1 MAVNLKKKNEEHL
14 GMIFIP
20 DISGFTKFVHD
31 FDIKLGKEIISEL
44 LSTILNTNI
53 LNLKVSEIEGD
64 AILFYKYGTLPTLK
78 DLMSQYELMLIAFKK
93 KLYELTK
100 GHPSLIPIL
109 SLKLIVH
116 YGVIAEYKLY
126 GFRKLYGVT
135 VVDAHNLL
143 KNNIPSN
150 NYILITKDF
159 LHQFQSQK
167 TNEIILPE
175 WVTQRTTKVGDLSF
189 TYFLYDTELL
199 KENVLQERKNENPD

>member
-1 MAVNLKKKNEEHL
+1 MIGNLKKKNEEHL

-31 FDIKLGKEIISEL
+31 FDIKQGKEIISEL
-44 LSTILNTNI
+44 LSTILDTNI

-78 DLMSQYELMLIAFKK
+78 ELMNQYEMMLIAFKK
-93 KLYELTK
+93 RLNELTK
-100 GHPSLIPIL
+100 GHSFHIPVL

-126 GFRKLYGVT
+126 GFRKLYGVA

-159 LHQFQSQK
+159 LHQFQIQNVSD
-167 TNEIILPE
+167 IILPK
-175 WVTQRTTKVGDLSF
+175 WVTQRTTKVDDLSF

-199 KENVLQERKNENPD
+199 KENVLQERKNEHLD